1 MHASIDLLRSKAQE
15 MLDRRRRENE
25 QKASKSSNSGSSGN
39 EEAEDA
45 FDVANRQHTDLLTVM
60 LESKDENGE
69 LAFNDKN
76 CIDNVSGIAVLW
88 PPSVILRA
96 LWLVPHTRDLS
107 EVVRCSPALL
117 SILFGALLS
126 VLFGSCGSAE
136 FPLLSSY
143 RSLP

>member
-76 CIDNVSGIAVLW
+76 CIDNVSERDRCAVSAFRDST
-88 PPSVILRA
+88 SVVACSSHARLVRSCSMLPCVA
-96 LWLVPHTRDLS
+96 LC
-107 EVVRCSPALL
+107 VVWFVRVC
-117 SILFGALLS
+117 
-126 VLFGSCGSAE
+126 
-136 FPLLSSY
+136 
-143 RSLP
+143 